1 VEGKSTTAAN
11 MTEDPKGEYNCSGNQ
26 ENGMKKKNS
35 TFKKQA
41 QKRSLDR
48 ACTVHKGVRERW

>member
-11 MTEDPKGEYNCSGNQ
+11 MTEDPKGEYKLQRKSRKWY
-26 ENGMKKKNS
+26 EKKNS